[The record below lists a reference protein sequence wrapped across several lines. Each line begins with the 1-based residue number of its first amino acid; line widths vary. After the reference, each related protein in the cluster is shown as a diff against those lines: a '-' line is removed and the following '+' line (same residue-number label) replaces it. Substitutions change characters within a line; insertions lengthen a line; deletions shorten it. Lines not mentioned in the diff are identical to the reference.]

1 MKKIITIL
9 LILILSA
16 CSNNPTQKTPDEIL
30 LSIKDYSCKMQ
41 ILSTSNK
48 NVTNY
53 LASQSYSSAGQY
65 SMEFLDKENLKI
77 DYENSIL
84 RITSSLFEN
93 NFEIQNYKE
102 LNQNPLFLS
111 YFIHTYFNLE
121 ESSLIEKNDNS
132 IHITLPNYNN
142 YMHSAKLT
150 FNNNLPYTLTYFDE
164 NGNERVNIIYNEF
177 TLI

>member
-1 MKKIITIL
+1 MKKVIIFLFIFV
-9 LILILSA
+9 LSA
-16 CSNNPTQKTPDEIL
+16 CSKPTVQKTPDEIL

-53 LASQSYSSAGQY
+53 SASQTYSSAGQY

-77 DYENSIL
+77 NYENSIL
-84 RITSSLFEN
+84 KITSSLFEN

-121 ESSLIEKNDNS
+121 ESSHIEKDDTS

-142 YMHSAKLT
+142 YIHSAKLT

-164 NGNERVNIIYNEF
+164 NGNEKVNIIYNEF